1 MTITRVSSPLAPAPG
16 GAYSQ
21 AIAVNGFLYTSGMG
35 PVDPATG
42 DVVGADIS
50 GQTNQVMQN
59 LQQLLKA
66 ESLDFSD
73 VVKATVHTYRTSGA
87 TSLLSTMR
95 TSRPS
100 LTGSRSVRP

>member
-1 MTITRVSSPLAPAPG
+1 VTVRRISSPVVPCPRWGILTGHRRQRLPEHIRDDP
-16 GAYSQ
+16 
-21 AIAVNGFLYTSGMG
+21 
-35 PVDPATG
+35 DRPATG